1 MAGGGGMWGTVP
13 PSRAGSGAS
22 VMAETNSNPKSCFR
36 GGGRLSEV

>member
-1 MAGGGGMWGTVP
+1 MAGSGGARGTVP

-22 VMAETNSNPKSCFR
+22 VMAETDSNPKSCFL